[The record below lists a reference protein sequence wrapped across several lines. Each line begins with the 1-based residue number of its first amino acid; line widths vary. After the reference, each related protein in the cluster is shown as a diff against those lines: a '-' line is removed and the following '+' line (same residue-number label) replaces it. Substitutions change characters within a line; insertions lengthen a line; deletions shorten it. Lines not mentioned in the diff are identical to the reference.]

1 MALLEKS
8 NFEDEF
14 SHPILE
20 GLSALERKLLIDLI
34 RQRHHQL
41 WSKFRSNGYGWNTA
55 KQHLNEFINH
65 HLSEFTEE
73 LEKAGF
79 NHNGF
84 FRTARG
90 KGEAYVNERAL

>member
-1 MALLEKS
+1 MTLLEKS
-8 NFEDEF
+8 NFEDQF
-14 SHPILE
+14 SQPILE
-20 GLSALERKLLIDLI
+20 GLSALQRKLLIDLI

-41 WSKFRSNGYGWNTA
+41 WSKFRSNSYSGSTA
-55 KQHLNEFINH
+55 KQHLNDFINH

-84 FRTARG
+84 FRTAER
-90 KGEAYVNERAL
+90 KGEAYVNE